1 MLFSKT
7 MVKRFG
13 AVQTERWVWT
23 HFAHLSGQS
32 PGDRSTD
39 SPKWIINK
47 QYANPHKW
55 SFDCDF
61 PTSYIGQIRGNGI
74 TFVSYMYMQKDYRE
88 QCYYPVMFQRS
99 IVTGCVLICQGKLP
113 SDCPLEG
120 SRLSDQAKTWPSQ
133 RHANPSGMD
142 MSPIHQVWPKPSCKA
157 QWTREEDEKDRK
169 RAGRTY

>member
-1 MLFSKT
+1 

-39 SPKWIINK
+39 SPKWIINQ

-61 PTSYIGQIRGNGI
+61 PTSYTGQIRGNGI

-120 SRLSDQAKTWPSQ
+120 PDHHKDMQTQVVWTCLPFIRSGQNCPA
-133 RHANPSGMD
+133 RHSERGKKKGRQKKRREDN
-142 MSPIHQVWPKPSCKA
+142 IRE
-157 QWTREEDEKDRK
+157 WTGLEFAES
-169 RAGRTY
+169 